1 MIEHLKKYF
10 LADEET
16 GEALSKNLIL
26 YIFNMDRIKDIW
38 YSKDEKLIEKYKYL
52 IMLDLNKEE
61 LENLALKD
69 KKVGKYNMELKSVNV
84 SVGINDWI
92 SEEKDKEMW
101 KNTYIEEGKEQGI
114 EQGAK
119 QKQREMI
126 INLNNLDTP
135 IEVIAKASNLS
146 IEEVEKI
153 IEENK

>member
-26 YIFNMDRIKDIW
+26 YIFNMDKIKDIW

-69 KKVGKYNMELKSVNV
+69 KKLGKYNLEVKSVNV
-84 SVGINDWI
+84 SAGINDWI
-92 SEEKDKEMW
+92 SEEKIRRCGKIHISKKALNKSKE
-101 KNTYIEEGKEQGI
+101 K
-114 EQGAK
+114 
-119 QKQREMI
+119 
-126 INLNNLDTP
+126 
-135 IEVIAKASNLS
+135 
-146 IEEVEKI
+146 
-153 IEENK
+153 